1 MDGMIFKA
9 RYLLAAAVLAAMA
22 GCDTI
27 HRARTA
33 QKAVAAATN
42 DVPAAVSKPLPRVN
56 LLGAKFIDFVEF
68 AMTNRPSLE
77 VARLAVSNAALS
89 VIEATADRELQ
100 MNLAGGYSQA
110 TANGGSH
117 FSWHQRRGKG
127 TSDITFDLLLVDC
140 GRIDARER
148 QARENLVAAQ
158 RDLEEAEFK
167 VFAEVAETYFILL
180 RNDALLEVAHT
191 NEYQYAEHLRQA
203 EQLHEAGEAQ
213 KLDVLKARVDLSD
226 ARLLAINA
234 SNDVLTAG
242 AEFLRALGLQAD
254 RASRADV
261 LRVAKD
267 TFAASARRELPV
279 TRFRAEDG
287 LQLARTNAPSLRA
300 LRARLRAASAEVD
313 YAVADLLPKLSLS
326 SAFSFAD
333 PAWNWSWG
341 FSAIQT
347 VLDGYRKRTAVDHA
361 VVAMESARL
370 AVDEAEQA
378 LSRDLAVAVATRDNA
393 RQSLETARIEV
404 EQAKENLQTVIE
416 QYRLGEASR
425 VDFTDAAGSY
435 ASALGARVKAFYA
448 GEIAEAALI
457 RLTGTVPPR
466 TPSQANRKKKSD
478 VSAKPGT
485 YREVTDETI
494 D

>member
-1 MDGMIFKA
+1 MKFLVH
-9 RYLLAAAVLAAMA
+9 YLFLAAVALGMA

-27 HRARTA
+27 NRARTA
-33 QKAVAAATN
+33 QRSMAAVTN
-42 DVPAAVSKPLPRVN
+42 DVPVAVSNALPRVN
-56 LLGAKFIDFVEF
+56 LLGASFVELVEF

-77 VARLAVSNAALS
+77 VARLAVSNATLS
-89 VIEATADRELQ
+89 VIEATSDRELQ
-100 MNLAGGYSQA
+100 MNLAGGFSQA
-110 TANGGSH
+110 TENRGSH

-127 TSDITFDLLLVDC
+127 TADVSFDLLLIDC
-140 GRIDARER
+140 GRVDARER
-148 QARENLVAAQ
+148 QAREKLVAA
-158 RDLEEAEFK
+158 RRELEEAEFQ
-167 VFAEVAETYFILL
+167 VFAEVAETYFLLL

-226 ARLLAINA
+226 AKLLTINA
-234 SNDVLTAG
+234 SNDVMTAG

-287 LQLARTNAPSLRA
+287 LQLARTNAPALRA

-341 FSAIQT
+341 FAAIQT
-347 VLDGYRKRTAVDHA
+347 VLDGFRKRTAVDHA
-361 VVAMESARL
+361 VVDMEAARL

-393 RQSLETARIEV
+393 RQSLETARVEV
-404 EQAKENLQTVIE
+404 EQAKENLETVIE

-457 RLTGTVPPR
+457 RLTGVAPPR
-466 TPSQANRKKKSD
+466 NPPSVKKTKKKSASS
-478 VSAKPGT
+478 VTPGT
-485 YREVTDETI
+485 YREVTEEAI

>member
-1 MDGMIFKA
+1 MKFRS
-9 RYLLAAAVLAAMA
+9 RYVLVAAALAAVA

-27 HRARTA
+27 NRARTA
-33 QKAVAAATN
+33 QKAVSSVTN
-42 DVPAAVSKPLPRVN
+42 DVPVSVDKPLPRVN
-56 LLGAKFIDFVEF
+56 LLGAKFIDLVEF

-77 VARLAVSNAALS
+77 IARLAVSNATLS
-89 VIEATADRELQ
+89 VIEATSDRELQ
-100 MNLAGGYSQA
+100 MSLAGGYSQS
-110 TANGGSH
+110 TANNSH
-117 FSWHQRRGKG
+117 FSWHQRRGRG
-127 TSDITFDLLLVDC
+127 TADISFDILLIDC

-148 QARENLVAAQ
+148 QAREDLVAAQ

-167 VFAEVAETYFILL
+167 VFAEVAETYFLLL

-191 NEYQYAEHLRQA
+191 NEHQYAEHLRQA
-203 EQLHEAGEAQ
+203 EQLYDAGEAQ

-226 ARLLAINA
+226 ARLGTINA

-254 RASRADV
+254 RANRADV

-267 TFAASARRELPV
+267 TFAASAKHELPI
-279 TRFRAEDG
+279 TNFRAEDC
-287 LQLARTNAPSLRA
+287 LMLARTNAPSLRA

-313 YAVADLLPKLSLS
+313 YAVADLMPKLSLS

-361 VVAMESARL
+361 VVAMDAARL
-370 AVDEAEQA
+370 AVDEAEQT

-416 QYRLGEASR
+416 QYKLGEASR

-448 GEIAEAALI
+448 GEIAEAVLI

-466 TPSQANRKKKSD
+466 EEKRKGKVEDKS
-478 VSAKPGT
+478 KPGT
-485 YREVTDETI
+485 YHEVTDETI

>member
-1 MDGMIFKA
+1 MDNMAFRT
-9 RYLLAAAVLAAMA
+9 RYLLAVVVVLAAMA
-22 GCDTI
+22 GCDTVR
-27 HRARTA
+27 RARMA
-33 QKAVAAATN
+33 QRSMATATN
-42 DVPAAVSKPLPRVN
+42 DVPVAVAKPLPQVN
-56 LLGAKFIDFVEF
+56 LLGSKFLDFVAF

-77 VARLAVSNAALS
+77 AARLAVSNAVLS
-89 VIEATADRELQ
+89 VIEATSDRELQ
-100 MNLAGGYSQA
+100 MNLSGGFSQA
-110 TANGGSH
+110 TANSGSH

-127 TSDITFDLLLVDC
+127 TADISFDLLLLDF
-140 GRIDARER
+140 GRVDARER
-148 QARENLVAAQ
+148 QAREDLVAAQ
-158 RDLEEAEFK
+158 RNLEEAEFK
-167 VFAEVAETYFILL
+167 VFEEVAETYFVLL

-226 ARLLAINA
+226 AKLVTINA

-242 AEFLRALGLQAD
+242 AQFLRALGLQAD

-267 TFAASARRELPV
+267 TFAASAKRELPV

-287 LQLARTNAPSLRA
+287 LLLARTNAPSLRA

-313 YAVADLLPKLSLS
+313 YAVADLMPKLSLS
-326 SAFSFAD
+326 SAFTFVD
-333 PAWNWSWG
+333 PSWNWSWG

-347 VLDGYRKRTAVDHA
+347 VLDGWRKRTAVDHA
-361 VVAMESARL
+361 VLSMEAARL
-370 AVDEAEQA
+370 AVDEAEQT

-393 RQSLETARIEV
+393 RYSLETARVEV

-457 RLTGTVPPR
+457 RLTGVVPPR
-466 TPSQANRKKKSD
+466 NEPPAAKNPAPPST
-478 VSAKPGT
+478 PGT
-485 YREVTDETI
+485 YHEVTDETI

>member
-1 MDGMIFKA
+1 MA
-9 RYLLAAAVLAAMA
+9 CAVAVALA
-22 GCDTI
+22 GCETI
-27 HRARTA
+27 ERAHRA
-33 QKAVAAATN
+33 QDAVAAATN
-42 DVPAAVSKPLPRVN
+42 DVPAVVAAPPRVN
-56 LLGAKFIDFVEF
+56 LLGARFVDFVAF
-68 AMTNRPSLE
+68 AMTNSPALE
-77 VARLAVSNAALS
+77 TARLAVSNAALS
-89 VIEATADRELQ
+89 VVEATADRHLQ
-100 MNLAGGYSQA
+100 ASLAGGYSQA

-127 TSDITFDLLLVDC
+127 TADISFDLLLVDC

-148 QARENLVAAQ
+148 EARENLVAAQ

-167 VFAEVAETYFILL
+167 TFAEVAETYFTLL
-180 RNDALLEVAHT
+180 RNDALLEVART
-191 NEYQYAEHLRQA
+191 NEHQYAEHLRQA

-226 ARLLAINA
+226 ARLGTINA

-261 LRVAKD
+261 LRVAQG
-267 TFAASARRELPV
+267 TLAATARRTLPA
-279 TRFRAEDG
+279 TCFHAEDG

-341 FSAIQT
+341 FSALQT

-361 VVAMESARL
+361 VVAMNAARL
-370 AVDEAEQA
+370 AVDEAEQT
-378 LSRDLAVAVATRDNA
+378 LSRDLAVASATRDNA
-393 RQSLETARIEV
+393 RQSLETARVEV
-404 EQAKENLQTVIE
+404 EQAQENLQTVIE

-457 RLTGTVPPR
+457 RLTGLVPPR
-466 TPSQANRKKKSD
+466 GAEPDAAPPARPVPRGTP
-478 VSAKPGT
+478 
-485 YREVTDETI
+485 REMTDESI

>member
-1 MDGMIFKA
+1 MLVA
-9 RYLLAAAVLAAMA
+9 AALAAVA

-27 HRARTA
+27 NRARTA
-33 QKAVAAATN
+33 QKAVSSVTN
-42 DVPAAVSKPLPRVN
+42 DVSVSVDKPLPRVN
-56 LLGAKFIDFVEF
+56 LLGAKFIDLVEF

-77 VARLAVSNAALS
+77 IARLAVSNATLS
-89 VIEATADRELQ
+89 VIEATSDRELQ
-100 MNLAGGYSQA
+100 MSLAGGYSQS
-110 TANGGSH
+110 TANNSH
-117 FSWHQRRGKG
+117 FSWHQRRGRG
-127 TSDITFDLLLVDC
+127 TADISFDILLIDC

-148 QARENLVAAQ
+148 QAREDLVAAQ

-167 VFAEVAETYFILL
+167 VFEEVAETYFLLL

-191 NEYQYAEHLRQA
+191 NEHQYAEHLRQA
-203 EQLHEAGEAQ
+203 EQLYDAGEAQ

-226 ARLLAINA
+226 AKLGTINA

-254 RASRADV
+254 RANRADV

-267 TFAASARRELPV
+267 TFAASAKHELPI
-279 TRFRAEDG
+279 THFRAEDC
-287 LQLARTNAPSLRA
+287 LMLARTNAPSLRA

-313 YAVADLLPKLSLS
+313 YAVADLMPKLSLS

-361 VVAMESARL
+361 VVAMDAARL
-370 AVDEAEQA
+370 AVDEAEQT

-416 QYRLGEASR
+416 QYKLGEASR

-448 GEIAEAALI
+448 GEIAEAVLI

-466 TPSQANRKKKSD
+466 ERRQNGKVEDNS
-478 VSAKPGT
+478 KPGT
-485 YREVTDETI
+485 YHEVTDETI

>member
-1 MDGMIFKA
+1 M
-9 RYLLAAAVLAAMA
+9 LAAFA

-27 HRARTA
+27 RRAHKA
-33 QKAVAAATN
+33 QKEVAEATN
-42 DVPAAVSKPLPRVN
+42 DVVSAKAPYVSRVN
-56 LLGAKFIDFVEF
+56 LLGRRFVEYVEF

-77 VARLAVSNAALS
+77 TARLAVSNATLA
-89 VIEATADRELQ
+89 VVDATSDRELK
-100 MNLAGGYSQA
+100 MNLAGGYSQS

-127 TSDITFDLLLVDC
+127 TADISFDLLLIDC
-140 GRIDARER
+140 GRVDAQER
-148 QARENLVAAQ
+148 HARENLVAAQ
-158 RDLEEAEFK
+158 RDLEDEEFT
-167 VFAEVAETYFILL
+167 VFADVAQTYFTLL
-180 RNDALLEVAHT
+180 RNDALLEVART

-226 ARLLAINA
+226 ARLGTINA
-234 SNDVLTAG
+234 SNEVLTAG
-242 AEFLRALGLQAD
+242 AEFLRSLGLQVD
-254 RASRADV
+254 RASRDEV
-261 LRVAKD
+261 LRVATD
-267 TFAASARRELPV
+267 ALAASEKRTLPV
-279 TRFRAEDG
+279 TRYHAEDG
-287 LQLARTNAPSLRA
+287 LSLARTNSPSLRA

-341 FSAIQT
+341 LSAIQT
-347 VLDGYRKRTAVDHA
+347 VLDGLRKQTAVDRA
-361 VVAMESARL
+361 VVDMRAARV
-370 AVDEAEQA
+370 AVDEAEQV
-378 LSRDLAVAVATRDNA
+378 LSRDLAVAAATRDNA

-448 GEIAEAALI
+448 GEIAESVLI
-457 RLTGTVPPR
+457 RLTGVVPPR
-466 TPSQANRKKKSD
+466 EAQ
-478 VSAKPGT
+478 KPGT
-485 YREVTDETI
+485 YREVDDEAI

>member
-1 MDGMIFKA
+1 MDAMKSLP
-9 RYLLAAAVLAAMA
+9 RYLLLAAAVLAAAA

-27 HRARTA
+27 KRARMA
-33 QKAVAAATN
+33 QRSMAAVTN
-42 DVPAAVSKPLPRVN
+42 DVPVAVSNALPRVN
-56 LLGAKFIDFVEF
+56 LLGASFVNFVEF

-89 VIEATADRELQ
+89 VIEATSDRELQ
-100 MNLAGGYSQA
+100 MNLAGGFSQA
-110 TANGGSH
+110 TENRGSH

-127 TSDITFDLLLVDC
+127 TADVSFDLLLIDC
-140 GRIDARER
+140 GRVDARER
-148 QARENLVAAQ
+148 QAREELVAAQ

-226 ARLLAINA
+226 AKLLTINA
-234 SNDVLTAG
+234 SNDVMTAS

-287 LQLARTNAPSLRA
+287 LQLARTNAPALRA
-300 LRARLRAASAEVD
+300 LRAQLRAASANVD
-313 YAVADLLPKLSLS
+313 YTVADLLPKLSLS

-333 PAWNWSWG
+333 PTWNWSWG
-341 FSAIQT
+341 FTAIQT

-361 VVAMESARL
+361 VVAMEAARL
-370 AVDEAEQA
+370 AVDEAEQT

-393 RQSLETARIEV
+393 QQSLETARVEV
-404 EQAKENLQTVIE
+404 EQAKENLETVIE
-416 QYRLGEASR
+416 QYKLGEASR

-457 RLTGTVPPR
+457 RLTGAVPPR
-466 TPSQANRKKKSD
+466 TESPP
-478 VSAKPGT
+478 VSPFKPGT
-485 YREVTDETI
+485 YREVTEETI